1 MTENQI
7 IVISPIE
14 LQTLIQNAVNVAVS
28 QFPKHQPVDVSPQYL
43 TISEASAM
51 LNLAKPTIYTLVSK
65 KKIPFIKI
73 TKKLYFSKDALI
85 NWLDGN
91 SDSTYNLKGNK

>member
-1 MTENQI
+1 MNQI
-7 IVISPIE
+7 IVISPNE

-28 QFPKHQPVDVSPQYL
+28 QFPKHQPVDVSRKYL

-73 TKKLYFSKDALI
+73 TKKLYFSANAL
-85 NWLDGN
+85 NEWLESNTN
-91 SDSTYNLKGNK
+91 SAYILKRTK